1 MTTVNTKYQLIA
13 YEGKSFTVDG
23 QVFYPLKSPMD
34 FILSIDKTRTLL
46 TDHNSNVIGEL
57 DRRMECDDAELW
69 LTAEGMV
76 VTLMSNPGGTKIV
89 ELKEK
94 FATEILTFNGIYLNE
109 NY

>member
-1 MTTVNTKYQLIA
+1 MTTDNTKYQLIA
-13 YEGKSFTVDG
+13 YEGKSFSVDG
-23 QVFYPLKSPMD
+23 QVFYPLKSPLD

-46 TDHNSNVIGEL
+46 AAQNSSVIGEL
-57 DRRMECDDAELW
+57 DSRMERDDAELW
-69 LTAEGMV
+69 LTSDGMV

-94 FATEILTFNGIYLNE
+94 FASEILSFNGIYLKE